1 MNLQEN
7 SCGSEITCKFTKLV
21 DGGEDG
27 PSSNLDLHEGTTGE
41 AERESLRGDTAG
53 REELLTVLR
62 N

>member
-1 MNLQEN
+1 MA
-7 SCGSEITCKFTKLV
+7 CKFTKLV